1 MSLLQKA
8 SIITTPTAYAEDYLY
23 SIKPAE
29 YLGAELVTN
38 GSFDTDSNWTKGT
51 GWTIS
56 GGKANVNHTTF
67 ADLYQVIGSSVG
79 KRYKIEFKVSN
90 YVQGNVKVLVG
101 YGGSDN
107 GQLASANGVYNF
119 ETIGNPNGSDRIFL
133 STRSANTNLSVDYIT
148 VKEIIQ
154 ADFDFDRNSTGT
166 RVNEDYLIENVPYNL
181 LAQSESFN
189 TTWTAVRVSLTSEV
203 TDPFGGLN
211 AWSFLTDTTADNQHY
226 ITQAITESGVG
237 TLSVYAKA
245 NGYNWLRMRIPSEE
259 AYFDLANGVVGTSTA
274 SSASITNVGNG
285 WHRCKVV
292 ISNLSSNP
300 NVFIH
305 IAEADGDI
313 IINGTPSGNDG
324 IYIYGAQLVKG
335 DQPKDYLK
343 TTDRLDI
350 PRIDYTNGEPSI
362 LLEPQRVNL
371 QTFST
376 DLNNALTAGSPVT
389 ITSNVTT
396 SPENLQNAD
405 KITQTLDTRYQSRF
419 SIITITA
426 GSTWTRSIFAK
437 KDTGNWMYLQ
447 QYDGVTNNGAYF
459 DLENGIIGSNDIG
472 ITARME
478 SYPNGWYRCSVT
490 HTPNA
495 SATTERIQVALVD
508 ADNTSANKTGNGTG
522 IFIYGAQLEEGSY
535 ATSLIH
541 TSGSAVTRSADAA
554 NNAGNS
560 DLINS
565 TEGVLYAELKTSFEG
580 TSGVQA
586 ISLQDSSNNYI
597 SIYFRDSNNFSAR
610 ISASGGATQIDSKYV
625 TEQFYKVA
633 LSYNSSNT
641 KLFID
646 GRQIG
651 NTTTTALVSGLNE
664 LAFDR
669 GSGFGTEYEGNAK
682 MIAVFK
688 EALTDLELEKLTGYN
703 NHELYMN
710 YYNRLSYLGLA
721 EEYNVESDINNYIL

>member
-23 SIKPAE
+23 SIKPA
-29 YLGAELVTN
+29 YALGENLVSN
-38 GSFDTDSNWTKGT
+38 GGFDTDSDWSKTT

-56 GGKANVNHTTF
+56 GGKANWNPAVAPYNNDIYRAFSFVEGTRYRITFTMSNNTTGRILLRLSGTGNQDVNGGYTYYANGTHT
-67 ADLYQVIGSSVG
+67 V
-79 KRYKIEFKVSN
+79 EFKAQANKSF
-90 YVQGNVKVLVG
+90 LRI
-101 YGGSDN
+101 YGHDSYSSFSIDDFS
-107 GQLASANGVYNF
+107 L
-119 ETIGNPNGSDRIFL
+119 RI
-133 STRSANTNLSVDYIT
+133 IT
-148 VKEIIQ
+148 D

-166 RVNEDYLIENVPYNL
+166 RVNEDYLIEDVPYNL
-181 LAQSESFN
+181 LRYTEAISTDFGVTDVTLTDNYSLSPSGTQTSTRAQLTNLGQSRTFN
-189 TTWTAVRVSLTSEV
+189 TITSSIVSGQSYTFSCHYKGTQGQTVYINALPVGGTEV
-203 TDPFGGLN
+203 
-211 AWSFLTDTTADNQHY
+211 SK
-226 ITQAITESGVG
+226 AITLNGGWQRESV
-237 TLSVYAKA
+237 T
-245 NGYNWLRMRIPSEE
+245 
-259 AYFDLANGVVGTSTA
+259 FTA
-274 SSASITNVGNG
+274 GS
-285 WHRCKVV
+285 
-292 ISNLSSNP
+292 SSNY
-300 NVFIH
+300 VYFV
-305 IAEADGDI
+305 DSRKG
-313 IINGTPSGNDG
+313 GTATDFEVWGV
-324 IYIYGAQLVKG
+324 QLVKG

-472 ITARME
+472 ITPRME

-508 ADNTSANKTGNGTG
+508 ANNTSANKTGNGTG

-535 ATSLIH
+535 PTSLIH

-554 NNAGNS
+554 NNAANS

-565 TEGVLYAELKTSFEG
+565 TEGVVYAEIKALANDGTSRHFSINDGTAANKVEIYYDSTTNEING
-580 TSGVQA
+580 HINVSGASSALFSQTFATVLEYHKVAVKYKANDFSMFVDGAQIATDTSGVVF
-586 ISLQDSSNNYI
+586 SVNTLNN
-597 SIYFRDSNNFSAR
+597 
-610 ISASGGATQIDSKYV
+610 
-625 TEQFYKVA
+625 
-633 LSYNSSNT
+633 
-641 KLFID
+641 
-646 GRQIG
+646 
-651 NTTTTALVSGLNE
+651 
-664 LAFDR
+664 LAFDK
-669 GSGFGTEYEGNAK
+669 GNATLDFYADVK
-682 MIAVFK
+682 SVMVFK

>member
-1 MSLLQKA
+1 MSLLKKA

-535 ATSLIH
+535 AASLIH
-541 TSGSAVTRSADAA
+541 TSGSAVTRSQDAA